1 MSTVMPQ
8 VILNVD
14 DYQPGRYSRSRLLRS
29 VGYEVVEAGAGEEA
43 LAMVRYL
50 QPQLVILDVNLPD
63 MSGFEVCRRIKA
75 DPATENIAVL
85 HLSAT
90 SVTTAHRVEGLR
102 GGSDGYLTEPV
113 EPAELLATVDALLRL
128 KQTEH
133 ALRESNATLNALI
146 QSSPLPVV
154 VLEVDGRVARWNPA
168 AERVFGWTAEEVI
181 GQRPPYV
188 TPSDRED
195 FERNLSEA
203 LSGRAIVGREVERSR
218 RDGTRVPI
226 NVSLAPVLDR
236 HGRVAGVIGLHEDI
250 TERRRTAQELAH
262 LYDEVSRAA
271 KAKDEFLATL
281 SHELRTPLNAM
292 LGWMRLL
299 RRGQVPDERVPY
311 ALEVVE
317 RNTLTQLRL
326 IEDILDVSRIISG
339 KLRLDVEHVDLVQVV
354 SAAIEA
360 LRPAAEARSI
370 SLQLDL
376 PPEQLCI
383 EGDFER
389 LVQVVSNLIAN
400 AVKFTPPGGSV
411 TVLATRRGN
420 DAVLQVSDTGIGIDA
435 AVLPHIF
442 ERFSQA
448 DSTPARTHGGLG
460 LGLAIARH
468 LAEAHGG
475 RISAW
480 SAGRN
485 QGSTFELVLPRQDQ
499 RVLLAPEPDAA
510 PVTADIGGTR
520 VLVVDDDP
528 DARDLLR
535 QLLLLEGAEV
545 RTAGSAAEAERL
557 MGLFRPAILVADIGM
572 PDEDGYALIRRLRA
586 DHATRQLFA
595 IAVSGYASED
605 DRIQARRAG
614 FDEHMPKPVDAAK
627 LVALIARAK
636 ETRRAVSP

>member
-1 MSTVMPQ
+1 MSTVTPQ

-14 DYQPGRYSRSRLLRS
+14 DYQPGRYTRSRLLRS
-29 VGYEVVEAGAGEEA
+29 VGYEVVEAGTGEET

-63 MSGFEVCRRIKA
+63 ISGFEVCRRIKT

-113 EPAELLATVDALLRL
+113 EPEELLATIDALLRL
-128 KQTEH
+128 KQTER

-146 QSSPLPVV
+146 LSSPLPVV
-154 VLEVDGRVARWNPA
+154 VLEVDGRIARWNPA

-181 GQRPPYV
+181 GQQPPYV
-188 TPSDRED
+188 SDADRQD

-226 NVSLAPVLDR
+226 SMSLAPVLDR
-236 HGRVAGVIGLHEDI
+236 HGNVAGVIGLHEDI

-271 KAKDEFLATL
+271 RAKDEFLATL

-299 RRGQVPDERVPY
+299 RRGQVPEDRVPY

-317 RNTLTQLRL
+317 RNTLAQLRL

-339 KLRLDVEHVDLVQVV
+339 KLRLDAEPVDVVQVV
-354 SAAIEA
+354 SAAIET
-360 LRPAAEARSI
+360 LRPAAEARAI
-370 SLQLDL
+370 SLSLDL
-376 PPEQLCI
+376 PPEQLCV

-389 LVQVVSNLIAN
+389 LVQVVSNLIGN
-400 AVKFTPPGGSV
+400 AVKFTPAGGSV
-411 TVLATRRGN
+411 AVSLTLRSGE
-420 DAVLQVSDTGIGIDA
+420 AVLRVSDTGIGIDP

-442 ERFSQA
+442 ERFRQG
-448 DSTPARTHGGLG
+448 DSTTARTHGGLG

-468 LAEAHGG
+468 IAEAHGG
-475 RISAW
+475 TITAH

-485 QGSTFELVLPRQDQ
+485 QGSTFELALPLQEQ
-499 RVLLAPEPDAA
+499 RVLLAPEPDRSRSD
-510 PVTADIGGTR
+510 ADLAGTR

-528 DARDLLR
+528 DSRDLLR
-535 QLLLLEGAEV
+535 QVLLLEGADV

-557 MGLFRPAILVADIGM
+557 INVFRPAVLVADIGM
-572 PDEDGYALIRRLRA
+572 PDEDGYALMRRLRA
-586 DHATRQLFA
+586 QPSTRQLFA
-595 IAVSGYASED
+595 VAVSGYASED
-605 DRIQARRAG
+605 DRIQARLAG
-614 FDEHMPKPVDAAK
+614 FDEHLPKPVDATR
-627 LVALIARAK
+627 LVALIARANDA
-636 ETRRAVSP
+636 RRQI